1 MVARRHQR
9 DGDKV
14 CESSRLGD
22 GTGGGRGDEEDKR
35 SGRGG

>member
-14 CESSRLGD
+14 CESSILVLATAPGE
-22 GTGGGRGDEEDKR
+22 GGG
-35 SGRGG
+35 